1 LFDNIS
7 IPAVINYLAVTT
19 IIHDTDCSDK
29 NYYLYRDTMGTGE
42 WTFLPWDKDL
52 TFGRNFDGHV
62 LKDPIWADH
71 DPQSSPFSLDGNLL
85 IAAIY
90 DTPATREM
98 YLRRLRTIMDQ
109 QLQPPGTPLDELY
122 FETYIDDLVQQMQP
136 DVALDAADW
145 PIEWGTPQTF
155 AQAIDIIKRDYLA
168 VRRIH
173 LYETYGPKG
182 KAVLPAA
189 QPSTAAI
196 RFSDLELA
204 TLPQD
209 SATEYLTLVNRNRYA
224 VDISGWT
231 IDGRIRYTFQPGVVI
246 PAGGTLYV
254 TPDVVAFRQRTT
266 SPTGNEGR
274 FVQGGYQGRLSN
286 GGGMLFLSN
295 PDGVLIASK
304 VF

>member
-1 LFDNIS
+1 
-7 IPAVINYLAVTT
+7 
-19 IIHDTDCSDK
+19 
-29 NYYLYRDTMGTGE
+29 
-42 WTFLPWDKDL
+42 
-52 TFGRNFDGHV
+52 
-62 LKDPIWADH
+62 
-71 DPQSSPFSLDGNLL
+71 
-85 IAAIY
+85 
-90 DTPATREM
+90 
-98 YLRRLRTIMDQ
+98 MDQ
-109 QLQPPGTPLDELY
+109 QLQPPGTLLNELS
-122 FETYIDDLVQQMQP
+122 FETYIDDLVQQMKP
-136 DVALDAADW
+136 DVALDAAAW
-145 PIEWGTPQTF
+145 PVEWGTPQTF
-155 AQAIDIIKRDYLA
+155 TQAIDIIKRDYLA

-189 QPSTAAI
+189 QPSNAAI
-196 RFSDLELA
+196 RFGDLELA

-231 IDGRIRYTFQPGVVI
+231 IGGGIRYTFQPGVVI
-246 PAGGTLYV
+246 PAGGVLYV

-286 GGGMLFLSN
+286 AGGMLFLSN
-295 PDGVLIASK
+295 ADGVLIASK